1 MVIESETLSFPAN
14 DVQSESSHSAFRG
27 QLMRLLHVTTLATI
41 LTACGNPADGQ
52 DRTSDSPVTLNIVLI
67 LADDLGYREL
77 GCFGQNRIRTPH
89 LDQLAAEGMRLT
101 QHYSG
106 NGVCAPSRCVLM
118 TGRHPG
124 HAAIRDNRSTPPEGQ
139 TPLPHAEVTLAEV
152 LRARGHLT
160 GAFGKWGL
168 GGPGSE
174 GEPMN
179 QGFDRFFG
187 YNCQSHAHSYYP
199 DYLWSNSE
207 RVALNNSPPIP
218 GHGKLAAGADPA
230 DPKSYAAFKG
240 QEYAPDRIRDEA
252 LRFVRDNQ
260 DKPFFLYY
268 PTTLPHVALHVPDED
283 LKPYLALNWT
293 DPPFTAEH
301 GGYTPHFKPR
311 AAYAAM
317 ISRMDSDVGVLL
329 QQLRDLDLDKNT
341 IVIFSSDNGA
351 THLEQDVDFEFF
363 NSVGELRGLK
373 GSLYE
378 GGIRVPAIVRW
389 PDHIPAG
396 ATSDFVCGLEDWM
409 PTILEAV
416 GAKERV
422 PESTDG
428 ISLLPILTGGTQPE
442 RGFLYRE
449 FPGYGGQ
456 QSIRVGR
463 WKAIRQNMNR
473 GELKVQLYD
482 LAADPSEQHD
492 LADSTPDVVN
502 HLTALMSEQHEPSA
516 LFPLRPLDA
525 PAIQPKVKKK

>member
-1 MVIESETLSFPAN
+1 
-14 DVQSESSHSAFRG
+14 
-27 QLMRLLHVTTLATI
+27 MRLYFIFAATALCTLCVG
-41 LTACGNPADGQ
+41 TACGHDATNTAPA
-52 DRTSDSPVTLNIVLI
+52 PPNIVLI

-77 GCFGQNRIRTPH
+77 GSFGQQKIRTPH
-89 LDQLAAEGMRLT
+89 LDHLAAEGMRLT

-106 NGVCAPSRCVLM
+106 NAVCAPSRCVLM

-139 TPLPHAEVTLAEV
+139 SPLPDAEVTLAEV
-152 LRARGHLT
+152 LRASGYVT

-174 GEPMN
+174 GEPLN

-199 DYLWSNSE
+199 DYLWNNSE

-218 GHGKLAAGADPA
+218 GHGKLEAGADPA
-230 DPKSYAAFKG
+230 DPKSYDAFKG
-240 QEYAPDRIRDEA
+240 QDYAPDRIREEA
-252 LRFVRDNQ
+252 LRFVRDNK

-268 PTTLPHVALHVPDED
+268 PTTLPHVALQVPDHD
-283 LKPYLALNWT
+283 LKQYLDLHWT
-293 DPPFTAEH
+293 DPPFTAAQ
-301 GGYTPHFKPR
+301 GGYTPHFTPR

-317 ISRMDSDVGVLL
+317 ISRMDSDVGALL

-351 THLEQDVDFEFF
+351 THLEQEVDFKFF

-389 PDHIPAG
+389 PGHVPAG
-396 ATSDFVCGLEDWM
+396 TTSDFVSGLEDWM

-416 GAKERV
+416 VANERV

-428 ISLLPILTGGTQPE
+428 ISLLPTLTGGTQPD
-442 RGFLYRE
+442 RRFLYRE

-463 WKAIRQNMNR
+463 WKAIRQNMNK
-473 GELKVQLYD
+473 GELTVRLFD
-482 LAADPSEQHD
+482 LAADPGEQHD
-492 LADSTPDVVN
+492 LADFTPDVVN
-502 HLTALMSEQHEPSA
+502 QLTALMSEQHEPSA

-525 PAIQPKVKKK
+525 PAIQPKAGKK